1 MKSMTMEKS
10 VAKQQKDGSG
20 APGPVV
26 RASGLKKYF
35 RRVDGTEAA
44 AVNDVSFELQQGEFM
59 VLLGPSGCGK
69 TTLLRMVAGLEVPDE
84 GTVEIDG
91 RTVFSR
97 EEGISVPP
105 ERRQINMIFQSY
117 ALWPHM
123 TVAQNVGYP
132 LRSRS
137 EKLSQSEIAERV
149 ANALDLVH
157 IRELSGQ
164 YPDQM
169 SGGQQQRVALARA
182 LVSGTNLVLF
192 DEPLSNVDAHV
203 REQLRSELVHMQRD
217 LGFSAIYVTH
227 DQQEAMGLAHR
238 IAVMRTGEFA
248 QVGSPREVYHEATSR
263 YVANFVGVSNELPGR
278 ITSVNADDGVLDT
291 AVGSVAGRVGS
302 DLLAAGD
309 AVTALFR
316 PERASVSML
325 QGKQNSLPGVIEA
338 ALFLGPHTEYEV
350 QCGDHRFRIWEND
363 IAQLEVGAQVFVN
376 ISPDDVRL
384 LAS

>member
-1 MKSMTMEKS
+1 MKSATTMEKN
-10 VAKQQKDGSG
+10 VAKQQNQGTTG
-20 APGPVV
+20 TAQPVV

-35 RRVDGTEAA
+35 RRADGSDAA
-44 AVNDVSFELQQGEFM
+44 AVDDVSFELQQGEFM

-69 TTLLRMVAGLEVPDE
+69 TTLLRTIAGLEIPDE
-84 GTVEIDG
+84 GTIEIEG

-97 EEGISVPP
+97 EQRILVPP

-149 ANALDLVH
+149 AHALDLVH

-182 LVSGTNLVLF
+182 LVSGTNLILF

-238 IAVMRTGEFA
+238 IAVMRAGAFA
-248 QVGSPREVYHEATSR
+248 QVGSPREVYHEALSR
-263 YVANFVGVSNELPGR
+263 YVANFVGVSNELPGQ
-278 ITSVNADDGVLDT
+278 IAPDGDGTVETSLGTVTGQL
-291 AVGSVAGRVGS
+291 GS
-302 DLLAAGD
+302 DALTAGD
-309 AVTALFR
+309 DVTALFR
-316 PERASVSML
+316 PERASLSTKPAE
-325 QGKQNSLPGVIEA
+325 GNSFAGVIEA

-350 QCGDHRFRIWEND
+350 RCGDYIFRIWEND
-363 IAQLEVGAQVFVN
+363 IAQLEVGASVFVN
-376 ISPDDVRL
+376 VSPDDVRL